1 MEVLF
6 IANLLIGQY
15 VHLSSFTP
23 WYRKTAWLPALI
35 HRAYKLWSNSE
46 TLSIE
51 LLKFPSF
58 AWNCFPKRLTKNL
71 LKHFAPGSQSN

>member
-6 IANLLIGQY
+6 NANLLIGQY

-23 WYRKTAWLPALI
+23 WYRKTAWLRTLI

-51 LLKFPSF
+51 LSEISKFRLEL
-58 AWNCFPKRLTKNL
+58 FP
-71 LKHFAPGSQSN
+71 

>member
-15 VHLSSFTP
+15 VHVHLSSFTP
-23 WYRKTAWLPALI
+23 WYRKTAWLRALI

-51 LLKFPSF
+51 LSEISKFRLEL
-58 AWNCFPKRLTKNL
+58 FP
-71 LKHFAPGSQSN
+71 